1 MGRSFTKAIKSAE
14 MQGVLKQIPPDA
26 AQAMGQTNTL
36 LGNIVK
42 ASGVATPVISQL
54 TDTQTQTTPII
65 QPVAPLQFDNEE
77 RAKRVE
83 GSLGRAAFGPE
94 RIREI
99 LMQLK
104 GLNFLADGGRVGYQ
118 AGGPATPEQYAAALQ
133 QVSAGPAS
141 QQVQS
146 LGEYLK
152 NYSTS
157 VGQSIDK
164 GIASL
169 YGGPKLAEIATAYNR
184 ERNLPTATG
193 EISNLRHSTAFSQF
207 RDKLAQA
214 AGMASPFMFGI
225 NQAMGSTAPN
235 TLQQAIGTIGASIAG
250 IGTEIPQLATKPSEA
265 IEDIKANLTGIT
277 QIPTGLSV
285 PEGYEAAQK
294 IYSPSQQLTDYEQY
308 VMNTQGVP
316 VSEAQFNAGNQLAP
330 DGDIAAAG
338 FTSDLEYQKAR
349 DALADQL
356 TVGGQTSPLSKQ
368 SIYENILKNIG
379 TTYNDPNFGNT
390 SYSNPLG
397 IFGDLKET
405 PQENIKQSLDNLFLQ
420 GSNFSKPAEYG
431 VYGTGAPFRR
441 YTPESLASRNYS
453 STSSPL
459 KLFDIYSGYGLNE
472 QLNQLQDVYGKSF
485 VNPYRNQLQDSFIDY
500 YKTGFT
506 GNPGFVQNIFGL
518 SNAPTFRY
526 GGSVDDIMGITSL
539 FTRKI

>member
-26 AQAMGQTNTL
+26 AQAMGQTNTV

-42 ASGVATPVISQL
+42 ASGVATPVV
-54 TDTQTQTTPII
+54 
-65 QPVAPLQFDNEE
+65 QPVASLQFDNEE

-157 VGQSIDK
+157 VDQSINQ
-164 GIASL
+164 GIQSL

-214 AGMASPFMFGI
+214 AGMASPVMFGI

-294 IYSPSQQLTDYEQY
+294 IYSPSQQL
-308 VMNTQGVP
+308 
-316 VSEAQFNAGNQLAP
+316 
-330 DGDIAAAG
+330 
-338 FTSDLEYQKAR
+338 
-349 DALADQL
+349 DALADKA
-356 TVGGQTSPLSKQ
+356 TSSDIDSFRQ
-368 SIYENILKNIG
+368 AIYAANQPTEGERFSNEYLAQIL
-379 TTYNDPNFGNT
+379 
-390 SYSNPLG
+390 
-397 IFGDLKET
+397 
-405 PQENIKQSLDNLFLQ
+405 
-420 GSNFSKPAEYG
+420 
-431 VYGTGAPFRR
+431 
-441 YTPESLASRNYS
+441 PESTINSLYDQYRLNTKNYQNINDFFGLGSGSQPAASAFS
-453 STSSPL
+453 SIFNKPL
-459 KLFDIYSGYGLNE
+459 GYGLAN
-472 QLNQLQDVYGKSF
+472 
-485 VNPYRNQLQDSFIDY
+485 
-500 YKTGFT
+500 
-506 GNPGFVQNIFGL
+506 
-518 SNAPTFRY
+518 
-526 GGSVDDIMGITSL
+526 GGSVDNTMGMSSL
-539 FTRKI
+539 FTRRM